1 MALPPLPGMPALA
14 LPGVLIQ
21 PLPDL
26 QATLLTED
34 KPKPKRRM
42 FKFLIIL
49 TLVGIGAFV
58 YASQNGLLDQ
68 F

>member
-1 MALPPLPGMPALA
+1 LPEISM
-14 LPGVLIQ
+14 Q